1 MLKDKDYGQYAL
13 TVGSLE
19 VAGELTGAAVS
30 KIITDST
37 AAQHTASLLYSTYD
51 AFITSIISDGKLS
64 VAEKADL
71 ARRWDEI
78 ETEYPLVKT
87 NAENVGVN
95 TSNAT
100 YEAYETAY
108 TNLNTYLNGA
118 SGVLVD
124 MSVASDIDAAAFTT
138 LYTAYT
144 TALYNL
150 IGLTYNT
157 TITTAAATAPKYI
170 GAYLYTALPATA
182 NAADTALAYSLTE
195 AECGIYF
202 YASGWSKLTPPT
214 SLQISQAW
222 PDVCRAVL
230 AESAGGFPGGPY
242 PASPNNTVD
251 KYIGGG
257 VNYSEVLG
265 ANLAFIN
272 SLFANNI
279 TLPSGGIIQSGT
291 PTTGSGFRI
300 GASGIE
306 IGSGDFYG
314 TLKTPV
320 LQTQNGQGGDTI
332 SAPSPTY
339 WPGSAFVTHCE
350 GSLDTGWIAVDGSSS
365 FDTKNISHIIK
376 PAGTL
381 SSVSYQSSD
390 ASASA
395 ASTTW
400 TTVKTMTCKVTGEA
414 YLSCLLNGQSLYG
427 NSHARI
433 LLNGSQVAY
442 AINTGGILRLSNT
455 LVAGYVTLSD
465 GDTIIVQVYT
475 EKTYR
480 GVGLAY
486 ITNFRVSPSE
496 DTVGVYY
503 NVTDKILVIE
513 NDKYYD
519 EAGTVDVSG
528 SEFATATYDTYWNGL
543 EFINLFDA
551 KVSPFVTQ
559 EVASGTFN
567 SKTAETVYIAGN
579 NYMTIAYVSGD
590 PDTINATG
598 YYNYTGSVVLLD
610 SDGAVIISSEDG
622 TKKYDLQMGTNSL
635 RVENKTGDSAAS
647 IISLRSSELYDSGD
661 AQWEHEATLSLH
673 CVEVSD
679 PSAEDWL
686 YDISLHDYTGAY
698 RAIHY
703 IKNFTGST
711 PGDFKWGTAVNSGG
725 MVETLLMRLYGATGN
740 LWIKGQIDA
749 DGGGNFDGAVHAD
762 GAIDTDSTLY
772 AAGAITTGVAV
783 NSYKIDDDGTPL
795 ATKST
800 TTNTT
805 FTVYKP
811 ISCVLLGTADTTAVL
826 SLRYNSSAYAQYAST
841 NNTAVAVMLNPGNY
855 KLAGSGSDTVYL
867 YCVGA
872 YGTTDGSSIWS

>member
-108 TNLNTYLNGA
+108 TNLDTYLNGA

-124 MSVASDIDAAAFTT
+124 MTAASDIDAAAFST

-182 NAADTALAYSLTE
+182 NAGDTATAYSLTE

-214 SLQISQAW
+214 SLQISEAW
-222 PDVCRAVL
+222 PDICRATL
-230 AESAGGFPGGPY
+230 AEESGGFPGGPY
-242 PASPNNTVD
+242 PASPDNTVD

-257 VNYSEVLG
+257 INYSEVLG

-291 PTTGSGFRI
+291 PSTGSGFRI

-339 WPGSAFVTHCE
+339 WPGSALVSHCS
-350 GSLDTGWIAVDGSSS
+350 G
-365 FDTKNISHIIK
+365 
-376 PAGTL
+376 
-381 SSVSYQSSD
+381 
-390 ASASA
+390 
-395 ASTTW
+395 
-400 TTVKTMTCKVTGEA
+400 
-414 YLSCLLNGQSLYG
+414 
-427 NSHARI
+427 
-433 LLNGSQVAY
+433 
-442 AINTGGILRLSNT
+442 
-455 LVAGYVTLSD
+455 LSD
-465 GDTIIVQVYT
+465 GETVVDNTSTLDSKNVTKIYKGSITYYPNNIYYQRSDGNVSVVNSTSYKQVKSITSTVKGKCGIAYQTYGYASVNTSYSRVKINGIVVYEYNTLSGNGYYTANLEVGDVVTLELKSDFYITEKAAYAQYFRIIAISDTI
-475 EKTYR
+475 
-480 GVGLAY
+480 GVF
-486 ITNFRVSPSE
+486 N
-496 DTVGVYY
+496 
-503 NVTDKILVIE
+503 NTDNTTLCIE

-519 EAGTVDVSG
+519 ESG
-528 SEFATATYDTYWNGL
+528 NIDITGLADFITGDYDTYWYGL
-543 EFINLFDA
+543 DFINLFDG

-559 EVASGTFN
+559 EVNGGTWSEGTPESVF
-567 SKTAETVYIAGN
+567 IAGN

-598 YYNYTGSVVLLD
+598 YYNYTGSVILND
-610 SDGAVIISSEDG
+610 SDGAVVLSSEDG
-622 TKKYDLQMGTNSL
+622 TKKYELQMGTNSL
-635 RVENKTGDSAAS
+635 RVENKTGDSPAS

-673 CVEVSD
+673 AVEVSD

-711 PGDFKWGTAVNSGG
+711 PGDFKWGTEVNSGG

-740 LWIKGQIDA
+740 LWIKGQID
-749 DGGGNFDGAVHAD
+749 AD

-811 ISCVLLGTADTTAVL
+811 ISCILLGTAGSPAKV
-826 SLRYNSSAYAQYAST
+826 SLRWNSSSYATMA
-841 NNTAVAVMLNPGNY
+841 TAGSDAVPVMLNPGNY
-855 KLAGSGSDTVYL
+855 KLEKSGGSDRVYL
-867 YCVGA
+867 YCVGV
-872 YGTTDGSSIWS
+872 YGSTDGSSIWS